1 LPWFMA
7 VIQKLSEKFSRRL
20 IGIAAILLSQQFFAG
35 FPQATFL
42 TLLFA
47 GSWALFDR
55 ILIPF
60 ILVVFLGIG
69 ISAIQILPSWEF
81 IKEAGI
87 SGGLSPGMA
96 SYFSFPLVHLLSFF
110 NPFAVGNPKFGTYPP
125 FSEFDGSIFWE
136 NTGYVGLLPLTL
148 LLIPLRYRNKRT
160 VFFFAVLLMSFLFMW
175 GSHSPLYFIYSIWP
189 FNLFRVPSRFL
200 WIFVFALLTLSSLAI
215 QKIFDLKV
223 KRTLI
228 GLTLVLILINTG
240 QLFFLWKPYHLIE
253 NADLWVKK
261 PELATLISK
270 TSRMLTLGAE
280 SAHNAFFL
288 KSGWKEENPY
298 LSLRSTLAPDSN
310 IIWDISQHEAYAG
323 RSLRRP
329 GFVDSLLLSHMHI
342 NENEASGSAMFQKLI
357 DLLGITHVVSTLPLT
372 FDTNLQKPLIFDQ
385 QINGTGDYV
394 RLYVNPTALPR
405 AYFATDTISVRTVE
419 SAISALT
426 KDSFDPKKS
435 VLVEKDLSVPYGEG
449 GSVNVESS
457 KSNELIVTTQ
467 SETPGVLVTLDTF
480 YPGWHAYIDGR
491 SEVEIFPVNIRFRGV
506 VVPKGSHTV
515 TFIYSPNSV
524 RVGAAVSLM
533 AFLVLVVLFRTEKKV
548 LRPAPVLRRR
558 GKPRTRRG

>member
-1 LPWFMA
+1 
-7 VIQKLSEKFSRRL
+7 
-20 IGIAAILLSQQFFAG
+20 
-35 FPQATFL
+35 
-42 TLLFA
+42 
-47 GSWALFDR
+47 
-55 ILIPF
+55 
-60 ILVVFLGIG
+60 
-69 ISAIQILPSWEF
+69 
-81 IKEAGI
+81 
-87 SGGLSPGMA
+87 
-96 SYFSFPLVHLLSFF
+96 
-110 NPFAVGNPKFGTYPP
+110 
-125 FSEFDGSIFWE
+125 
-136 NTGYVGLLPLTL
+136 
-148 LLIPLRYRNKRT
+148 
-160 VFFFAVLLMSFLFMW
+160 
-175 GSHSPLYFIYSIWP
+175 
-189 FNLFRVPSRFL
+189 
-200 WIFVFALLTLSSLAI
+200 
-215 QKIFDLKV
+215 
-223 KRTLI
+223 
-228 GLTLVLILINTG
+228 
-240 QLFFLWKPYHLIE
+240 
-253 NADLWVKK
+253 
-261 PELATLISK
+261 
-270 TSRMLTLGAE
+270 
-280 SAHNAFFL
+280 
-288 KSGWKEENPY
+288 
-298 LSLRSTLAPDSN
+298 
-310 IIWDISQHEAYAG
+310 
-323 RSLRRP
+323 
-329 GFVDSLLLSHMHI
+329 
-342 NENEASGSAMFQKLI
+342 
-357 DLLGITHVVSTLPLT
+357 
-372 FDTNLQKPLIFDQ
+372 
-385 QINGTGDYV
+385 V